1 MASIFDR
8 YGLKEVSNVSIYDL
22 KADGSL
28 GDLVLYLDSLKVST
42 IEQTAESVDATGGW
56 GNPKL
61 ISWDYGKEMTLTLED
76 ALLSPESMRVMMGG
90 AIRRMDTKNDSIVK
104 VHVTSAIITGA
115 EAKELASGGQVVDT
129 YGHKWTLP
137 EADAKGYIW
146 KAIDMTTGAR
156 YDNLCIGGLESAG
169 ISACEDDDEIR
180 IFFEAAVNNE
190 DNSDAYEITISPSTF
205 PGTYYFVG
213 DTLLRSE
220 KSGNDEPYQWILPKG
235 KISSEITFTM
245 EAEGDPAT
253 FEFNVTALRAYN
265 KDAKK
270 YEMMRFIKYN
280 FDASNSE
287 DGEHD
292 THGVE
297 HIGETIN
304 G

>member
-90 AIRRMDTKNDSIVK
+90 SIRKASSADVVK
-104 VHVTSAIITGA
+104 VHVTSAIVKASDLTGGKEKKEVIT
-115 EAKELASGGQVVDT
+115 KINDT
-129 YGHKWTLP
+129 YGHSWDMP
-137 EADAKGYIW
+137 AKY

-156 YDNLCIGGLESAG
+156 YDEECIKGETEG
-169 ISACEDDDEIR
+169 ISAPQDDDQIR
-180 IFFEAAVNNE
+180 IFFEAEMKGATGT
-190 DNSDAYEITISPSTF
+190 DAYEITISPSTF

-220 KSGNDEPYQWILPKG
+220 TSGNDEPYQWILPKG

-253 FEFNVTALRAYN
+253 FEFNVNALRSLN
-265 KDAKK
+265 KDTGK
-270 YEMMRFIKYN
+270 YEMMRFVKYN
-280 FDASNSE
+280 FDVAAE
-287 DGEHD
+287 EGKEHA
-292 THGVE
+292 THGIE
-297 HIGETIN
+297 HIGEQVN